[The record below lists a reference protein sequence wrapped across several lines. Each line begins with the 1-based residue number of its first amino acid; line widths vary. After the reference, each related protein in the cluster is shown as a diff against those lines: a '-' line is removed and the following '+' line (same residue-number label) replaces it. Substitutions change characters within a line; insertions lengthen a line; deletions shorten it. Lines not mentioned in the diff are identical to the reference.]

1 MSKAKT
7 KADELAKANELG
19 KANEKEHEKGHE
31 KTPVITLVKVPSF
44 TRLLLGGIAAYSLSM
59 VMNPAFG
66 VIAFLLILLIPL
78 LTIDSIFSRQFHKA
92 YHKPV
97 QIKKREMSRSQY
109 LEYRLAVAAEAARV
123 AEVERLAEIAR
134 LAEIEKKL
142 KAKAK
147 GK

>member
-7 KADELAKANELG
+7 KADELAKANE
-19 KANEKEHEKGHE
+19 KGHE
-31 KTPVITLVKVPSF
+31 KTPVITLVKAPSF